1 MKIVDHRQ
9 DKDGNPAPVF
19 ITNAFAGYLERL
31 QKNAVSVKLNPVHEI
46 VKVFFE
52 IRGMDKMP
60 KSFYRGRYAYPKLA
74 REAKDLL
81 GACDGKLD
89 DALWCLDKM
98 KYLAV
103 KGHFEWT
110 IRTCLKHNLI

>member
-9 DKDGNPAPVF
+9 DKDGNLAPVF
-19 ITNAFAGYLERL
+19 KENAFSGYLERL
-31 QKNAVSVKLNPVHEI
+31 ERNKKKVNPVHEI
-46 VKVFFE
+46 VGVFFK

-81 GACDGKLD
+81 GACNGILD

-98 KYLAV
+98 KYLAER
-103 KGHFEWT
+103 GHFDWT